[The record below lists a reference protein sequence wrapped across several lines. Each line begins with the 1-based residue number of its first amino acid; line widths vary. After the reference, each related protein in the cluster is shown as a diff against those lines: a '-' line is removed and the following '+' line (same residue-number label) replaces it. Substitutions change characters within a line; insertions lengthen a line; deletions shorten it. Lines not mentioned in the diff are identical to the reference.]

1 MILNGGGNV
10 SNQLQEVHDMNLSAY
25 FETTTGMGVL
35 ATANPEGMVD
45 AAIYARPHVVDN
57 DTIAFIMGERRSFAN
72 LTKNPHAAYL
82 YREDVP
88 GYKGVRLYLTKTHIE
103 TDPAEIESM
112 RRKKHGREV
121 EGNKAPSKYLVYF
134 HIDEIRPLVGDR

>member
-1 MILNGGGNV
+1 M
-10 SNQLQEVHDMNLSAY
+10 QLL
-25 FETTTGMGVL
+25 VL
-35 ATANPEGMVD
+35 FFSY
-45 AAIYARPHVVDN
+45 IYINCMQFPNRKLL
-57 DTIAFIMGERRSFAN
+57 GERRSFAN
-72 LTKNPHAAYL
+72 LTENPHAAYL

-88 GYKGVRLYLTKTHIE
+88 GYKGVRLYLIKTHIE
-103 TDPAEIESM
+103 TDPAKIESM